1 MAHKKPKKVLYRRKR
16 ENRTD
21 YAKRLKLLISGKPR
35 VVVRF
40 TNQRIIAQ
48 LAHFTAGG
56 DKVDFTVDSSS
67 LLHKL
72 GWSYSCKNIP
82 AAYLTGLLFGKK
94 AVEKKHAEAIL
105 DTGFKTPLRKG
116 KVFAF
121 LKGVL
126 DAGVMIPHQEEIFPS
141 EERLSG
147 KHIQDY
153 AQYCKNKAGLYET
166 RFTQYLKNKSLPEN
180 MGKQFITIKESIV
193 KQKGK

>member
-1 MAHKKPKKVLYRRKR
+1 MVQKKPKKVLYRRKR
-16 ENRTD
+16 GNHTD

-48 LAHFTAGG
+48 LAHFTVGG
-56 DKVDFTVDSSS
+56 DKVDLTVDSS
-67 LLHKL
+67 LLRKL
-72 GWSYSCKNIP
+72 GWSYSYKNIP

-94 AVEKKHAEAIL
+94 VLEKKQSEAIL
-105 DTGFKTPLRKG
+105 DTGFKTPLKQG

-126 DAGVMIPHQEEIFPS
+126 DAGVEIPHKEEIFPS

-153 AQYCKNKAGLYET
+153 AQSCKNKAGLYET
-166 RFTQYLKNKSLPEN
+166 RFAQYLKDKSLPEDIT
-180 MGKQFITIKESIV
+180 KQFIKV
-193 KQKGK
+193 KQNIIK